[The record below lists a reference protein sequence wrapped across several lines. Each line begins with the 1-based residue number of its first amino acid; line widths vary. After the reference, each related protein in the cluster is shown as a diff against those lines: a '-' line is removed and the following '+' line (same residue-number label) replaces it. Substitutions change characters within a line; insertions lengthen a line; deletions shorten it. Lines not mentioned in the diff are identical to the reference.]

1 MTVYLCILVHLLSI
15 HTSLRRKLAERTS
28 IGFTTGQAMCPMT
41 VDEKMLF
48 FVELYR
54 IKMSLQNNIK
64 AARKLRAA

>member
-1 MTVYLCILVHLLSI
+1 MY
-15 HTSLRRKLAERTS
+15 
-28 IGFTTGQAMCPMT
+28 IGPPAFHSHIIEEKAGWKDINRFHNRPGNVPMT